1 MFAVVSA
8 TMGSVRRAL
17 AKVRARAGAAG
28 EEGGGGGGAFNANG
42 ELGELDAAARAVG
55 SHAVSPAATPRGW
68 ALPPGSA
75 APASARRG

>member
-28 EEGGGGGGAFNANG
+28 EEGGGGAAFNANG